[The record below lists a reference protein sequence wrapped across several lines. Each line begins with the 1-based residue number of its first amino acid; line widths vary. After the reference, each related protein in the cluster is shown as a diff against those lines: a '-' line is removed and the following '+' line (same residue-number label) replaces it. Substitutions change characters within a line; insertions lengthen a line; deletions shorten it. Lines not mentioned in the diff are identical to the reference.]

1 MLPYAF
7 PDLSVLH
14 SAPLCLTVPPL
25 SSQGTIYSLDGWL
38 FGAFMCKAVH
48 FFIYLTMH
56 ASSFTLA
63 AVSVDRYLA
72 IRHPLKSRDLRTSRN
87 AAFAIALIW
96 TLSLLFSAPYL
107 SYFHTVRFHGGGASP
122 DSSPS
127 AGGGVSVVCVPVWTD
142 RSRKIMD
149 LITFSFGYLL
159 PVCTLGLAYARTLL
173 FLWGPGDPLDR
184 SPGAQPGR
192 GARGRVTRMIVVVA
206 VLFCVC
212 WLPHHLLILWF
223 WFGGHFPF
231 NRVTYALR
239 LASHCL
245 SYANSCLNPL
255 VYALASKH
263 FRKGFKQ
270 VFTCLLLQQRS
281 GRERPPASSQ
291 PAAPTALRGLI
302 DPPSL
307 PPPPPSSTGFYKLL
321 PFRRHGNR
329 VAPLPGSDTPPAAK
343 PIRSEARDVS
353 HASSEGEIGGAG
365 PSRRGE
371 EPGTGGGGA
380 ERDPRR
386 EGVPGKRCDWTAG
399 QRREGPGKA
408 WEV

>member
-1 MLPYAF
+1 
-7 PDLSVLH
+7 
-14 SAPLCLTVPPL
+14 
-25 SSQGTIYSLDGWL
+25 
-38 FGAFMCKAVH
+38 MCKAVH

-87 AAFAIALIW
+87 ATAAIALIW

-107 SYFHTVRFHGGGASP
+107 AYFHTVRLRGGGGASP
-122 DSSPS
+122 GSSPS
-127 AGGGVSVVCVPVWTD
+127 LAGGGVSVVCVPVWTD

-159 PVCTLGLAYARTLL
+159 PVCTLGLAYTRTLL

-184 SPGAQPGR
+184 PPGAQPGR
-192 GARGRVTRMIVVVA
+192 GARGRVTRMIVAVA

-255 VYALASKH
+255 VYALVSKH
-263 FRKGFKQ
+263 FRKGLKQ
-270 VFTCLLLQQRS
+270 IFSCLLLQERS
-281 GRERPPASSQ
+281 GRERPPAARQ
-291 PAAPTALRGLI
+291 PAAPTALRGLA
-302 DPPSL
+302 DPPS
-307 PPPPPSSTGFYKLL
+307 PTPPPPSSSSSVYKLL

-329 VAPLPGSDTPPAAK
+329 VAPLPGRDGPPAAK
-343 PIRSEARDVS
+343 PIASELG
-353 HASSEGEIGGAG
+353 GEGAG

-380 ERDPRR
+380 EQDRRR
-386 EGVPGKRCDWTAG
+386 EAVPGSWKRCDWTAG
-399 QRREGPGKA
+399 GRREGPGKA